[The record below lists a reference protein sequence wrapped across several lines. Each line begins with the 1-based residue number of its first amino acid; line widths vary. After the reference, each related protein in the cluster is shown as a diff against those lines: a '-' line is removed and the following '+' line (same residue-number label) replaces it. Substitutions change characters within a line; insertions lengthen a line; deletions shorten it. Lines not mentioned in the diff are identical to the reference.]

1 MKMTTLRALSW
12 RKEGGRGG
20 GGGGKVSSGEDIT
33 AATRVVKNVTH
44 GPQLTRRTCIKCLL
58 LDYEIHINAVFRPRP
73 PTCAPVHTCKHQDY
87 PGMCW
92 IAKQNKSFPDGGQ
105 WQEPNCMRA
114 TCLSYKSSLYV
125 EYATCGLMGVE
136 PGCETVQDLTLDYPS
151 CCPTLSCPN
160 LDNEALKGDEYEEFT
175 NWIGEY
181 YDQPLPVA

>member
-1 MKMTTLRALSW
+1 MTYCGTHTALLMALISTTL
-12 RKEGGRGG
+12 
-20 GGGGKVSSGEDIT
+20 
-33 AATRVVKNVTH
+33 AAVAIGPAVVN
-44 GPQLTRRTCIKCLL
+44 P
-58 LDYEIHINAVFRPRP
+58 
-73 PTCAPVHTCKHQDY
+73 DY